1 MSVETNNQDDKFI
14 IDTNP
19 ALQAL
24 YNEIGGS
31 YREVGRVFGVS
42 HTHLWHALKGERDPI
57 SVNTLVKYA
66 QRTRESEGISMQLFI
81 TADAKLKY
89 KIERE

>member
-1 MSVETNNQDDKFI
+1 MSVETNDLDDKFI

>member
-1 MSVETNNQDDKFI
+1 MSVETNNQDGKFI

-66 QRTRESEGISMQLFI
+66 QRSRENSGVSMQLFI
-81 TADAKLKY
+81 TTHGKLKY

>member
-1 MSVETNNQDDKFI
+1 MPTETNNQDDKFI

-81 TADAKLKY
+81 TADAKIKY

>member
-1 MSVETNNQDDKFI
+1 MPAEQDDKFI

-31 YREVGRVFGVS
+31 FRQVGQVLGVS
-42 HTHLWHALKGERDPI
+42 HSHLWHALKGDREPV

-66 QRTRESEGISMQLFI
+66 QRTREHEGISMQLWI
-81 TADAKLKY
+81 TSEGKLKY

>member
-1 MSVETNNQDDKFI
+1 MSVEHQEKFI
-14 IDTNP
+14 IDTCP

-24 YNEIGGS
+24 FNEIGGS
-31 YREVGRVFGVS
+31 YREVGRVLGVS
-42 HTHLWHALKGERDPI
+42 HTHLWHALKGDREPV

-66 QRTRESEGISMQLFI
+66 QKTRKTEGISMQLFI
-81 TADAKLKY
+81 TAEGRLKY

>member
-1 MSVETNNQDDKFI
+1 MPAEQDDKFI

-31 YREVGRVFGVS
+31 FRQVGQVLGVS
-42 HTHLWHALKGERDPI
+42 HSHLWHALKGDREPV

-66 QRTRESEGISMQLFI
+66 QRTRENEGISMQLWI
-81 TADAKLKY
+81 TSEGKLKY

>member
-1 MSVETNNQDDKFI
+1 MPAEQDEKFI

-31 YREVGRVFGVS
+31 FRQVGQVLGVS
-42 HTHLWHALKGERDPI
+42 HSHLWHALKGDREPV

-66 QRTRESEGISMQLFI
+66 QRTREHEGISMQLWI
-81 TADAKLKY
+81 TSEGKLKY

>member
-1 MSVETNNQDDKFI
+1 MSVEEEQKFI

-31 YREVGRVFGVS
+31 YREVAGVFGVS
-42 HTHLWHALKGERDPI
+42 HSHLWHALKGDRDPV

-66 QRTRESEGISMQLFI
+66 QRSRESAGIGMTLWI
-81 TADAKLKY
+81 RPDGKLLY

>member
-1 MSVETNNQDDKFI
+1 MSVNQNDHGDKFI

-42 HTHLWHALKGERDPI
+42 HTHLWHALKGDRDPI

-66 QRTRESEGISMQLFI
+66 QRSRENEGISMQLFI
-81 TADAKLKY
+81 TADAKVKY